1 MNADVHSLSA
11 RRKMGKAKGL
21 LHSLVPRA
29 QCFCF
34 YAANRTLI
42 WSSDGADDSE
52 VNSLV
57 AELPAGIFEEADDDA
72 KYLRR
77 GVKSGRT
84 LLILP
89 VIADGGFDI
98 GLLIVVFSRN
108 AGKSSWFNPS
118 MLYGVLAPAVDIIGE
133 TLQLNARV
141 DEERRNV
148 SLVENEL
155 SLVYDVD
162 EKIHGLS
169 RSHAGLAQ
177 LVGQSGR
184 FLNICYSVLLI
195 PSKRIRVSATH
206 SSWKGVNRKV
216 LDRYLV
222 EQILPN
228 VDGKRLPVI
237 FEMPAEDDG
246 NGIVDHG
253 YQTLVCPLTDNNG
266 NVQGVLAQLG
276 RVNQEPF
283 NESHK
288 RFMSHIVRKVEYV
301 IEQSFDAMTGLMN
314 RSGFE
319 SQLKES
325 WLSLESTTDSHQLIY
340 LDLDNLQLVNDTFGR
355 KAGDAVIMRFSRL
368 LEESLPKS
376 AVVSRLTGDDFCI
389 LLTHADDDA
398 AMEHAKSIRRK
409 GEELRYLQG
418 DKSLQV
424 TISIG
429 ISPFNRASGDKTQ
442 ALTSARMAC
451 EAAKDHGRD
460 RIEVYNLS
468 NESLI
473 QRRDDM
479 QLVTDIQRALDGDG
493 LELLAQ
499 PIVGLGDKNDCSRFE
514 ILLRM
519 RGSDGKNIP
528 TSSFFSAAERYQI
541 MPQIDRW
548 VFSKTLATLAP
559 YAKEI
564 ARSKAVFSVNLS
576 GQTLGDDDI
585 LEFIEDEIDE
595 SAIDSTSLGFEVTE
609 SAAVSNLT
617 KAQAFIDALHKRGC
631 CISLDD
637 FGAGLSSFAYLKN
650 FRVNTLKIDG
660 SFIRDITDNRISESM
675 VAAITQ
681 VAKVMQLDTVAEYVE
696 HEKTLALIEK
706 LGVDYAQGHAIGKPQ
721 ALDIILKKL
730 SDSTGSGESTG
741 TEGAS

>member
-1 MNADVHSLSA
+1 MKADVHNLSA
-11 RRKMGKAKGL
+11 RRKMGKAKDL

-34 YAANRTLI
+34 YGPDRKPV
-42 WSSDGADDSE
+42 WSSDGADDYE
-52 VNSLV
+52 TDSLV
-57 AELPAGIFEEADDDA
+57 NELPAGLFEDSDGDA

-77 GVKSGRT
+77 SVKSGRT

-89 VIADGGFDI
+89 VTGDDGSDI

-133 TLQLNARV
+133 TLLLNARI
-141 DEERRNV
+141 DDERRNL
-148 SLVENEL
+148 SSVEDEL

-222 EQILPN
+222 EQILPG
-228 VDGKRLPVI
+228 VEGKRSPVI
-237 FEMPAEDDG
+237 FEMPAEEGSESVIDDS
-246 NGIVDHG
+246 
-253 YQTLVCPLTDNNG
+253 YQTLVCPLTDNSG

-276 RVNQEPF
+276 RVNHEPF
-283 NESHK
+283 AESHK

-301 IEQSFDAMTGLMN
+301 IEQSFDPMTGLMN

-325 WLSLESTTDSHQLIY
+325 WKTLESATDSHQLIY
-340 LDLDNLQLVNDTFGR
+340 LDLDNLQLVNDTFSR
-355 KAGDAVIMRFSRL
+355 RAGDAVIMRFSRM
-368 LEESLPKS
+368 LEESLPSS

-389 LLTHADDDA
+389 LLTHADDNA
-398 AMEHAKSIRRK
+398 AMEHAKAIRK
-409 GEELRYLQG
+409 QGAELRYLQG
-418 DKSLQV
+418 DKSLQI

-479 QLVTDIQRALDGDG
+479 QLVTDIQRALDGEG

-499 PIVGLGDKNDCSRFE
+499 PIVGLGENDDRRRFE

-519 RGSDGKNIP
+519 RGNDGETIP

-548 VFSKTLATLAP
+548 VFSNTISTLQKHADVV
-559 YAKEI
+559 K
-564 ARSKAVFSVNLS
+564 RSNAQFSINLS

-585 LEFIEDEIDE
+585 LEFIEYEINQ
-595 SAIDSTSLGFEVTE
+595 SGIDSSLIGFEVTE

-617 KAQAFIDALHKRGC
+617 KAQAFLEALHKRGC
-631 CISLDD
+631 SIALDD

-650 FRVNTLKIDG
+650 FRVHTLKIDG
-660 SFIRDITDNRISESM
+660 SFVRDITENRISESM

-681 VAKVMQLDTVAEYVE
+681 VAKVMELETVAEYVE
-696 HEKTLALIEK
+696 REDTRELITK
-706 LGVDYAQGHAIGKPQ
+706 LGVNYAQGHAIGKP
-721 ALDIILKKL
+721 LPLNVILQSLRKVIH
-730 SDSTGSGESTG
+730 SEDMD
-741 TEGAS
+741 GAA